1 MLNELHGC
9 KFQCH
14 DKSCFVKLPIL
25 NASVKT
31 PKADANNRMHCLL
44 GSQEKLSSSVL
55 KDNFFFNLSAY
66 HSDDD
71 SWLTV
76 C

>member
-1 MLNELHGC
+1 MDCMDVGYNSMTNLVFLNLLI
-9 KFQCH
+9 FYA
-14 DKSCFVKLPIL
+14 L
-25 NASVKT
+25 VKT
-31 PKADANNRMHCLL
+31 PKAEAKNKMNCF
-44 GSQEKLSSSVL
+44 QEKLGSSVL
-55 KDNFFFNLSAY
+55 KVNFNLSAY